1 MWNCSTT
8 WSSQNDG
15 GAPFQCFRPFQRF
28 IKATPAH
35 WLLFGNKQTA
45 FDKTL
50 TNNTVRSSKH
60 ARLEAVL
67 FVADSP
73 LSAKKIADAA
83 KLIDAEQTRSLID
96 ELNLLYDA
104 EQCPFRVEQIA
115 SGYQLLTRP
124 EYSQWLDRIH
134 HRNIELKLSPSALD
148 TLTIVA
154 YRQKITRADIEA
166 IRGVQSSEVIK
177 QLMERQLI
185 RIGGEEDSLGRP
197 YLYET
202 TKFFLQYLG
211 IRRIEQ
217 LPNYPQLRE
226 QMVEKKTVEE
236 TDSDEQ
242 TESEAA

>member
-8 WSSQNDG
+8 WSRQNDC
-15 GAPFQCFRPFQRF
+15 AAPFQRF
-28 IKATPAH
+28 TKATPAH
-35 WLLFGNKQTA
+35 WLLLGNNETA
-45 FDKTL
+45 FEKTL
-50 TNNTVRSSKH
+50 TNNTIRSSKH

-104 EQCPFRVEQIA
+104 EQSPFRVEQIA

-134 HRNIELKLSPSALD
+134 HRNIELKLSPPALE

-226 QMVEKKTVEE
+226 QMVEKKAIEE

>member
-1 MWNCSTT
+1 MWGQSTT
-8 WSSQNDG
+8 WGRQNDYRCPLQRFVKT
-15 GAPFQCFRPFQRF
+15 APF
-28 IKATPAH
+28 H
-35 WLLFGNKQTA
+35 WLLFGNNDTA
-45 FDKTL
+45 FENNL
-50 TNNTVRSSKH
+50 TSNTVRSSKH

-67 FVADSP
+67 FVADAP

-83 KLIDAEQTRSLID
+83 KLIDAEQARSLID

-104 EQCPFRVEQIA
+104 EQSPFRVEQIA

-134 HRNIELKLSPSALD
+134 HRNIELKLSPPALE

-217 LPNYPQLRE
+217 LPNYSQLRE
-226 QMVEKKTVEE
+226 QMVEKKAVEE
-236 TDSDEQ
+236 TDPDEQ
-242 TESEAA
+242 IESEAA

>member
-8 WSSQNDG
+8 WGRQNG
-15 GAPFQCFRPFQRF
+15 GEEPRAWQPFSKTETAR
-28 IKATPAH
+28 
-35 WLLFGNKQTA
+35 WLLFGNNPGEFENRTTDQMI
-45 FDKTL
+45 
-50 TNNTVRSSKH
+50 RSSKH

-83 KLIDAEQTRSLID
+83 RLIDAEQARGLID
-96 ELNLLYDA
+96 ELNELYDA
-104 EQCPFRVEQIA
+104 EQSPFRIEQIA

-124 EYSQWLDRIH
+124 EYSRWLDRIH
-134 HRNIELKLSPSALD
+134 HRNIELKLSAPALE
-148 TLTIVA
+148 TLTIIA

-202 TKFFLQYLG
+202 TKYFLQYLG

-217 LPNYPQLRE
+217 LPDYAQLRK
-226 QMVEKKTVEE
+226 QIVEE
-236 TDSDEQ
+236 KPAEESDSGEQDEAK
-242 TESEAA
+242 AA